1 MKLKGEKIHI
11 LMYADDVAVK
21 AKEEQDMRSIMRRL
35 EKYLNMK
42 GLMLSNKK

>member
-11 LMYADDVAVK
+11 LMYVAVK